1 MKETLKLIVAP
12 TVSLFVIML
21 GMSFFNTFI
30 SVRVNLDG
38 GSSFVVGLVYSAFYL
53 GMMLGA
59 IYMEKFIRYT
69 GHIRA
74 FSLFASSMAA
84 AIVVQSFFASP
95 WIWLFF
101 RLLTG
106 IASAGLFIVIESW
119 LLLLSSSHTRGVI
132 LSLYMVAIYTAQSL
146 GQFFLNV
153 ANLEGVVP
161 FLLAI
166 FFCSLSVVPVS
177 LMRASAPSITTSEYI
192 NIFYLLKKT
201 PLGFFGNFVAGL
213 ILSAF
218 YALGPVYAQEM
229 GFTIFQVSLFMSV
242 TVFGGMALQWPLGLL
257 SDILERR
264 KVIIMITAAISF
276 LGFILFLFPTMP
288 FWLLLITVFIYGG
301 FVFTLYP
308 ISITYCCDFF
318 SSSGIT
324 AITCAALIIYGIGCI
339 IGPVIAPIVM
349 GFILS
354 TGLFLYSAVVSL
366 LLCIYAIYRHK
377 KLPKEIKEIKEA
389 YQVFPS
395 TTPTI
400 TQLDPRKKEEA

>member
-229 GFTIFQVSLFMSV
+229 G
-242 TVFGGMALQWPLGLL
+242 
-257 SDILERR
+257 D
-264 KVIIMITAAISF
+264 
-276 LGFILFLFPTMP
+276 
-288 FWLLLITVFIYGG
+288 
-301 FVFTLYP
+301 
-308 ISITYCCDFF
+308 
-318 SSSGIT
+318 
-324 AITCAALIIYGIGCI
+324 
-339 IGPVIAPIVM
+339 
-349 GFILS
+349 
-354 TGLFLYSAVVSL
+354 
-366 LLCIYAIYRHK
+366 
-377 KLPKEIKEIKEA
+377 
-389 YQVFPS
+389 
-395 TTPTI
+395 
-400 TQLDPRKKEEA
+400 